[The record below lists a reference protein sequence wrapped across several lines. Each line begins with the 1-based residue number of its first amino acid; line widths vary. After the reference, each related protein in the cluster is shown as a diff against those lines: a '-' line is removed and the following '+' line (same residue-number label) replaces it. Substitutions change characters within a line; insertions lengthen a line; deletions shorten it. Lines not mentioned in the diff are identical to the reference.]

1 MLRTGGGVDEN
12 GVTVEDA
19 NDFNPSFQGAR
30 PGAASVSSYNSRT
43 THGSSPPPRNLSSLS
58 NRRPGESSMRQGSMS
73 KLSNI
78 FRTTSGLATFS
89 SRSSRHNASIYD
101 ASEVNDSAEEL
112 RLQIEREE
120 READR
125 LENVR
130 ACCDGTHIPLRLLHE
145 DTLTIIP
152 PNRETRCEHSH

>member
-1 MLRTGGGVDEN
+1 MLRTGGGVDDEN
-12 GVTVEDA
+12 GVTAEDV
-19 NDFNPSFQGAR
+19 NDFNPGYQGAGR
-30 PGAASVSSYNSRT
+30 GAPSVSSYNSRT
-43 THGSSPPPRNLSSLS
+43 THGSSQPPRNLSSLS
-58 NRRPGESSMRQGSMS
+58 HRRPGESSMRQGSMS

-130 ACCDGTHIPLRLLHE
+130 ACCDGTHIPLPAYK
-145 DTLTIIP
+145 IF
-152 PNRETRCEHSH
+152 

>member
-1 MLRTGGGVDEN
+1 MLRTGGGVDDEN
-12 GVTVEDA
+12 SVTAEDV
-19 NDFNPSFQGAR
+19 NDFNPGYQGAGR
-30 PGAASVSSYNSRT
+30 GAISVSSFNSRT

-89 SRSSRHNASIYD
+89 TRSSRHNASIYD

-130 ACCDGTHIPLRLLHE
+130 ACCDGTHIYSCPAYSK
-145 DTLTIIP
+145 IV
-152 PNRETRCEHSH
+152 